1 MPLVLPVTRADKPC
15 SAEVAMESPLEASP
29 PEGRRTRPSHGARG
43 RRISLEDD
51 EPKRGF
57 GTISDESFDKNSRRM
72 RIQLGMEQEAEPA
85 DGGHAVDEE
94 VEDLLDEAV
103 FTPKL
108 PVEEKVYKNPVG
120 LLFNG

>member
-43 RRISLEDD
+43 RRISLDDD

-57 GTISDESFDKNSRRM
+57 GTISDESFDLSRRM

-85 DGGHAVDEE
+85 HHVEHAADEE

>member
-57 GTISDESFDKNSRRM
+57 GTISSDESFDKQSRRM

-85 DGGHAVDEE
+85 GEHAADEE